1 VLSFARQHARAAAR
15 REPIVNE
22 TRQFLR
28 HCTAV
33 IAYRGAKALRGAPP
47 EFAHFKAGPTTRT
60 PLEIL
65 THIGDL
71 LEVSAARLKGPAQ
84 WKPMTPDT
92 WENQVARFH
101 ASLASIDAALAAD
114 APIEI
119 ALERW
124 YQGPFADSLTHVGQ
138 LTMLRRLSGAPMK
151 GEAYFYAPI
160 EAGRVGPDQTSPDS
174 KYEFD

>member
-1 VLSFARQHARAAAR
+1 M
-15 REPIVNE
+15 NE

-28 HCTAV
+28 HATAT
-33 IAYRGAKALRGAPP
+33 IAYRGAKAIRGAPP

-65 THIGDL
+65 SHIGDL
-71 LEVSAARLKGPAQ
+71 LEVSAARLRGPAQ
-84 WKPMTPDT
+84 WKEAPLET
-92 WENQVARFH
+92 WEKQVARFH
-101 ASLASIDAALAAD
+101 AALASIDAALASD
-114 APIEI
+114 APIDV
-119 ALERW
+119 ALDRW

-151 GEAYFYAPI
+151 GEAYFYADIAP
-160 EAGRVGPDQTSPDS
+160 GRVGPDQPPADP

>member
-1 VLSFARQHARAAAR
+1 M
-15 REPIVNE
+15 NE

-28 HCTAV
+28 HATAT

-71 LEVSAARLKGPAQ
+71 LEVSAARLRGPAQ
-84 WKPMTPDT
+84 WKPMPPDT
-92 WENQVARFH
+92 WERQVVRFH
-101 ASLASIDAALAAD
+101 AALADIDATLASEL
-114 APIEI
+114 PIETP
-119 ALERW
+119 LDRW
-124 YQGPFADSLTHVGQ
+124 YQGPFADALTHVGQ

-160 EAGRVGPDQTSPDS
+160 EPGRVGPDQKPPDA

>member
-1 VLSFARQHARAAAR
+1 
-15 REPIVNE
+15 VNE

-28 HCTAV
+28 HATAT

-71 LEVSAARLKGPAQ
+71 LEVSARRLRGPTQ
-84 WKPMTPDT
+84 WREAKPDT
-92 WENQVARFH
+92 WELQTARFH
-101 ASLASIDAALAAD
+101 AALASIDEALASD
-114 APIEI
+114 APIEVP
-119 ALERW
+119 LGKW

-138 LTMLRRLSGAPMK
+138 LAMLRRMFGAPMK
-151 GEAYFYAPI
+151 GEAYFYADIRP
-160 EAGRVGPDQTSPDS
+160 GRVGPDQTTPDP